1 MLSFKE
7 FGIVDF
13 LLKIIDFFFL
23 KSVPQ
28 DSLITL
34 DIIDLEINFSLQIDL
49 PNYLIYLFNFVT
61 QPQGDISGWLVLVL
75 PPCGWSTGF
84 IATPLTSG
92 LKPLFIFIPALPR
105 HIYLFNILE
114 FLPIVA
120 LDNPLKYFFLPV
132 GKFNINILYSLSL
145 LYILK

>member
-61 QPQGDISGWLVLVL
+61 QPQGDISG
-75 PPCGWSTGF
+75 
-84 IATPLTSG
+84 
-92 LKPLFIFIPALPR
+92 
-105 HIYLFNILE
+105 
-114 FLPIVA
+114 
-120 LDNPLKYFFLPV
+120 
-132 GKFNINILYSLSL
+132 
-145 LYILK
+145 